1 MVDRGESS
9 RRTAVVVGAGG
20 GMGSDLALALG
31 RRGYSV
37 GLLDADEEALA
48 GVQDQL
54 RREEVRC
61 CAVVADVVQQEQ
73 VDTAFTTL
81 GKSLGPP
88 WALAVTAGVLSG
100 ALLLD
105 SEDSEV
111 RRTIETNLL
120 GVIRVDRAAAR
131 LMVSAGRG
139 GRILHWSSTSAYC
152 GSPGYSA
159 YSASKAAVNSLTM
172 TFSAELAGDGI
183 TVNGIAPGW
192 IDTGMVGYLDAREV
206 RRAAAS
212 TPLGRWGLPADVTG
226 LACFLLSEEAGWISG
241 VTVPVDGG
249 YTATPG
255 PIDLSA
261 VRERISRERDYRRAG
276 RPRPAAVGRL
286 QGDDA

>member
-1 MVDRGESS
+1 
-9 RRTAVVVGAGG
+9 
-20 GMGSDLALALG
+20 MGSDLALALG

-37 GLLDADEEALA
+37 GLLDADEEGLA

-54 RREEVRC
+54 RREGVPCR
-61 CAVVADVVQQEQ
+61 AVVTDVVQQEQ
-73 VDTAFTTL
+73 VDAAFTTVSE
-81 GKSLGPP
+81 SLGPP

-105 SEDSEV
+105 SDDSEC

-120 GVIRVDRAAAR
+120 GVIRADRAAAR
-131 LMVSAGRG
+131 MMVSAGRG

-152 GSPGYSA
+152 GSPGYAA

-172 TFSAELAGDGI
+172 TFSAELAADGI

-192 IDTGMVGYLDAREV
+192 IDTGMVGYLDPREV
-206 RRAAAS
+206 RQAAAS

-226 LACFLLSEEAGWISG
+226 LACFLLSEQAGWISG
-241 VTVPVDGG
+241 VTIPVDGG
-249 YTATPG
+249 YTAAPG

-261 VRERISRERDYRRAG
+261 VRARLARERDYRRAG
-276 RPRPAAVGRL
+276 RPRPAAISHPR
-286 QGDDA
+286 GDDA